1 MAQQHLEP
9 PTNYQGRAHGDALAG
24 YLRAQA
30 TEFLR
35 CPLRQHR
42 ENGSDAGTTARAKP
56 RTESRAE
63 SRDGSR
69 AGENGSGESVDAAR
83 ALRRSAR
90 RISGTLHAFR
100 PLLDAEWSEGMRPEL
115 AWLSGR
121 FPWPVNTPTQA
132 RLERLIGALN
142 RLSGRGRLPAQAAQ
156 DAGAPAKGSLT
167 VGAAKAGALL
177 DRQLTLARTRAHSA
191 ALQALGSSRFH
202 AVADSV
208 AVLASE
214 VPLTPAA
221 ATADLRPLAA
231 AASDRLTDA
240 VAALPLVT
248 AGHPYNA
255 EALVHGLSADTAP
268 HPQDAPWHQVR
279 LLLRLHR
286 YACEVLYGEDA
297 PIDVRLLRAGQ
308 ALNRHRDAAEGAGAA
323 ASAAAPRASPRP
335 PRTRSA
341 CSTPTSGTRWR
352 RRGSRSSRT
361 GRRKPC
367 APREGGLMTEDTFKA
382 VRRRSSCGAAR
393 HSAVS
398 WRYVSSTGRSTT
410 TGRIRRA
417 SSNAARNRSRG
428 HCGRSGRRRGTPPV
442 PGTALPTLR
451 YPLARPPQGGPLLG
465 CRGDGR
471 PLHSE
476 RRGSTASCGSP
487 RGGPRPSD
495 PAQGRRSG

>member
-1 MAQQHLEP
+1 MSGE
-9 PTNYQGRAHGDALAG
+9 ALAG

-35 CPLRQHR
+35 SLRQHR
-42 ENGSDAGTTARAKP
+42 ENGTDAGTSARAKP
-56 RTESRAE
+56 RAESRVESRAE
-63 SRDGSR
+63 SRDVSRDVSR

-90 RISGTLHAFR
+90 RISGTLHTFR

-115 AWLSGR
+115 AWLSGTLAR
-121 FPWPVNTPTQA
+121 EHAYAA
-132 RLERLIGALN
+132 RLERLLGALN
-142 RLSGRGRLPAQAAQ
+142 RLSGAAGFPAQAAQ
-156 DAGAPAKGSLT
+156 NTGAPSKGSLT

-231 AASDRLTDA
+231 AATDRLTDA
-240 VAALPLVT
+240 VTALPLVT

-308 ALNRHRDAAEGAGAA
+308 ALNRHRDAAEAAAAA
-323 ASAAAPRASPRP
+323 ASAARTPRIAPATAYALGVLHADQRH
-335 PRTRSA
+335 
-341 CSTPTSGTRWR
+341 
-352 RRGSRSSRT
+352 
-361 GRRKPC
+361 
-367 APREGGLMTEDTFKA
+367 EVE
-382 VRRRSSCGAAR
+382 AAR
-393 HSAVS
+393 FAFQQNWQKETV
-398 WRYVSSTGRSTT
+398 R
-410 TGRIRRA
+410 
-417 SSNAARNRSRG
+417 
-428 HCGRSGRRRGTPPV
+428 TP
-442 PGTALPTLR
+442 
-451 YPLARPPQGGPLLG
+451 
-465 CRGDGR
+465 
-471 PLHSE
+471 
-476 RRGSTASCGSP
+476 
-487 RGGPRPSD
+487 
-495 PAQGRRSG
+495 